1 MVPKRAR
8 VKCSECG
15 QVSEQST
22 DQMLLD
28 LVDAHNVLLYTCDH
42 CGAFITKPVSEVSR
56 QTLVEAGVFTVDEVS
71 QWIVEELDK

>member
-1 MVPKRAR
+1 MAKKVR

-15 QVSEQST
+15 EVSEQLI

-28 LVDAHNVLLYTCDH
+28 IVDDHNVLLYTCDH
-42 CGAFITKPVSEVSR
+42 CGAFVTKPVSEMSKVA
-56 QTLVEAGVFTVDEVS
+56 LAEAGVFTVDEMS

>member
-1 MVPKRAR
+1 MAKKAR

-15 QVSEQST
+15 EITEQPI

-28 LVDAHNVLLYTCDH
+28 LVDDHNVLLFTCEH
-42 CGAFITKPVSEVSR
+42 CGAFVTKTVSEASK
-56 QTLVEAGVFTVDEVS
+56 LALAEAGVFTVDEMS